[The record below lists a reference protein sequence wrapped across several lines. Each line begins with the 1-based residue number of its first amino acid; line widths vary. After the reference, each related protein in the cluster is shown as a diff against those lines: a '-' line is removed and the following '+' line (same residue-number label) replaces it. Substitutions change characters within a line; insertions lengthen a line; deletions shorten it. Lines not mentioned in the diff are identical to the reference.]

1 MEFNL
6 RVSVQDL
13 NIISGALGM
22 RPYVEVSGVIARLQA
37 QVTAQEMARLNPK
50 PEPDKAE

>member
-1 MEFNL
+1 MEFTFK
-6 RVSVQDL
+6 VSAQDL
-13 NIISGALGM
+13 NVISGALGM

-37 QVTAQEMARLNPK
+37 QVTTQETARLNPQ